1 MGFED
6 CYKIAEVRGYG
17 DTACSQVLFSRKA
30 ENAATAKI
38 PTAANGEHWQL
49 EMALQSNRK

>member
-17 DTACSQVLFSRKA
+17 DTACSQVLFSREA

-38 PTAANGEHWQL
+38 PKAANGEHWQL
-49 EMALQSNRK
+49 ANGITI